1 MSEAPRVET
10 KPKWHSP
17 AHAACKKNSSA
28 RKRERTNPRR
38 APRISVGASTALPA
52 GQTGA
57 GASNSSPRVGTMSAR
72 TALMNLARRAAK
84 APVQVSRR
92 HMSGGGTIEEEIGA

>member
-10 KPKWHSP
+10 KPKLRSP
-17 AHAACKKNSSA
+17 AVAACKKNSSA
-28 RKRERTNPRR
+28 RKRTNERIRAARR
-38 APRISVGASTALPA
+38 ESPLALPRA

>member
-17 AHAACKKNSSA
+17 AHAACKKNSSERQKTNERIRAA
-28 RKRERTNPRR
+28 RRESPL
-38 APRISVGASTALPA
+38 ALQRP